1 MESSRDA
8 GDEDAAGRDS
18 RCSVG
23 EGGAAERVAGADIGP
38 AFGGSDLGA
47 TGATGAG
54 ATGATDGLA
63 ATGDPAVGGAGCGLG
78 VGAIA
83 DVDCDL
89 AAIAARKR

>member
-8 GDEDAAGRDS
+8 GDEGAAGRDS

-23 EGGAAERVAGADIGP
+23 EGGAAERVVGADIGP
-38 AFGGSDLGA
+38 AFGGSDL
-47 TGATGAG
+47 GATGAG